1 MFISMQHQYSLMQR
15 EEEREM
21 FPLLADEGLGSLI
34 WSPLARGRLTRP
46 WGQTTTRSD
55 NDPISAAMLDQA
67 QNRPIADAVQHVAEN
82 RGIPMARIALAWLL
96 RNPVVTAPIIG
107 ATRPEHLAD
116 AVAALDIDLTAVEAH
131 LLETPYTPR
140 TPSGY

>member
-1 MFISMQHQYSLMQR
+1 MG
-15 EEEREM
+15 
-21 FPLLADEGLGSLI
+21 GLGSLI

-46 WGQTTTRSD
+46 WGQATTRSD

-67 QNRPIADAVQHVAEN
+67 QNRPIADAVQRVAEN
-82 RGIPMARIALAWLL
+82 RGLPMARIAMAWLL

-116 AVAALDIDLTAVEAH
+116 AVAALDIDLTADEAH

>member
-1 MFISMQHQYSLMQR
+1 MQR

-67 QNRPIADAVQHVAEN
+67 QNRPIADAVQRVAEN
-82 RGIPMARIALAWLL
+82 RGIPMARIAMAWLL

-116 AVAALDIDLTAVEAH
+116 AVAALDIDLTADEAH
-131 LLETPYTPR
+131 LLETSYTPR